1 MRTTDVIL
9 KYAAMQ
15 GGTFQRKD
23 LLRELADKQTTIKKR
38 AVDLQISRTYRLRH
52 TRSQTTGRVPVG
64 GYKAVN
70 IQKDSI
76 NAEENETA

>member
-38 AVDLQISRTYRLRH
+38 AVDLQISRLIASGILVRKRPGEYQLAATRRLTFR
-52 TRSQTTGRVPVG
+52 RI
-64 GYKAVN
+64 A
-70 IQKDSI
+70 
-76 NAEENETA
+76 